1 MTVVV
6 EHRLQV
12 WSASMTII
20 ACIGLGHMGLGM
32 ATRLLSA
39 GHEVTIYDPA
49 AGSADAL
56 STMGAIHASSP
67 RDACEGAQAVL
78 TMVRDDATSRTVW
91 LGDDGVLDAD
101 LEESALALECST
113 LSHGWVLELMERLRQ
128 RGLRPFDCPVSG
140 APDATAAGAL
150 VLNVGA
156 EPDDLEAA
164 RPLLNDLASELFH
177 LGPPGSGTA
186 FKLIANLLT
195 ATQIASV
202 AEAMKVA
209 SHAGL
214 NLDLLAQALTRDQ
227 TASQVVTN
235 NMRRMAD
242 DHHDRDLT
250 FPVSLRRK
258 DTAYGVALAK
268 EVGVD
273 APFAAAALAAFDKM
287 DEIGWGDLNESKI
300 FDLFNHKKP

>member
-1 MTVVV
+1 
-6 EHRLQV
+6 
-12 WSASMTII
+12 MTII

-39 GHEVTIYDPA
+39 GHEVAIYDPA

-67 RDACEGAQAVL
+67 RDACDGAEAVV
-78 TMVRDDATSRTVW
+78 TMVRDDAISRAVW
-91 LGDDGVLDAD
+91 LGDDGVLGAD
-101 LEESALALECST
+101 LGERALAFECST
-113 LSHGWVLELMERLRQ
+113 LSHGWVVELAEAMRA
-128 RGLRPFDCPVSG
+128 RGLRPIDCPVTG
-140 APDATAAGAL
+140 VPDAAAAGAL

-164 RPLLNDLASELFH
+164 RPLLDDLADEVFH

-186 FKLIANLLT
+186 YKLVANLL
-195 ATQIASV
+195 AAVQIAGV
-202 AEAMKVA
+202 AEALAVA
-209 SHAGL
+209 DGAGL
-214 NLDLLAQALTRDQ
+214 DLDRVAQALTRDQ
-227 TASQVVTN
+227 TASQLVAVN
-235 NMRRMAD
+235 VRRMAD

-268 EVGVD
+268 QVGIES
-273 APFAAAALAAFDKM
+273 PFAAAALAAFDKM
-287 DEIGWGDLNESKI
+287 GQNDWDELNESKI
-300 FDLFNHKKP
+300 FDLFRGRKG

>member
-1 MTVVV
+1 
-6 EHRLQV
+6 
-12 WSASMTII
+12 MTII

-67 RDACEGAQAVL
+67 RDACDGAEAVV
-78 TMVRDDATSRTVW
+78 TMVRDDAISRAVW
-91 LGDDGVLDAD
+91 LGDDGVLSAD
-101 LEESALALECST
+101 LGERALALECST
-113 LSHGWVLELMERLRQ
+113 LSHGWVMELAEAVRA
-128 RGLRPFDCPVSG
+128 RGLRPIDCPVTG
-140 APDATAAGAL
+140 VPDAAAAGGL

-156 EPDDLEAA
+156 DPDDLEAA
-164 RPLLNDLASELFH
+164 RPLLDDLADEVFH

-186 FKLIANLLT
+186 YKLVTNLLT
-195 ATQIASV
+195 AVQIAGV
-202 AEAMKVA
+202 AEALAVA
-209 SHAGL
+209 DSAGL
-214 NLDLLAQALTRDQ
+214 DLDRVAKALTRDQ
-227 TASQVVTN
+227 TASPLVAAN
-235 NMRRMAD
+235 LRRMAD

-268 EVGVD
+268 QVGVES
-273 APFAAAALAAFDKM
+273 PFAAAALAAFDKM
-287 DEIGWGDLNESKI
+287 GQSDWDELNESKI
-300 FDLFNHKKP
+300 FDLFRGEKA